1 MNEFHLILNKIQT
14 MEIFN
19 LIFNLFFGLLI
30 IGIGFLVKLFPNTIA
45 GYNTMS
51 KEQKKNVDIEKA
63 STFLRNGFFI
73 IGLSIIIGYFLLNW
87 MDLSSIANSIGPILL
102 IIGLPIIII
111 MIQKYDHNKKI
122 KK

>member
-1 MNEFHLILNKIQT
+1 

-19 LIFNLFFGLLI
+19 LIFNLSFGLLI
-30 IGIGFLVKLFPNTIA
+30 IGIGFLVKVFPNTIA

-51 KEQKKNVDIEKA
+51 KEQKKNVEIEKV

-87 MDLSSIANSIGPILL
+87 MELSSIANSIGPILL